1 MDLQQM
7 IGRLPAS
14 TISDLQKGD
23 AVMLVG
29 TESSTKAISAITL
42 LAGVEPILQSS
53 PNGGA
58 SSILSPWSLSGAPG
72 GEAGT
77 P

>member
-29 TESSTKAISAITL
+29 TESSTKAITAITL